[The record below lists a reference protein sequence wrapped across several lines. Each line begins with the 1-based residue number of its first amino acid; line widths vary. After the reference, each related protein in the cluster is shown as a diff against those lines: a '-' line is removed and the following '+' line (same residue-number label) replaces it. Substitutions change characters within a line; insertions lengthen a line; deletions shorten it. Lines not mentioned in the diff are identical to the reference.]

1 MTTPL
6 SPRRLL
12 AALLVALVSVPLVL
26 GMASSADAHA
36 LLLSIDP
43 ADGSVLESAPDAV
56 RLTFNEPVEV
66 PTGGVRVFD
75 GAAERVDDGVARQ
88 VEPSVVELPLPAGLP
103 DGGYV
108 VTYRV
113 ISADSHPIAGVSTFV
128 VGEGEVEDDLVGA
141 VTGGDDRVAGAL
153 VDAARWASYLAVL
166 LAAGAYAF
174 ARTVAGNRAE
184 RLLAR
189 RVGVPAAL
197 VGLGV
202 VLLSIPIQAM
212 ALGGDGLRSAL
223 DVAVLA
229 DVVGSSFGTG
239 AVLRLVGLGVLTV
252 LWLAGAPWLA
262 TGTGALAAVASFAL
276 DGHQRSVDPAWLL
289 IGADVMHLAAAAWW
303 FAGLVLLTLVVRAR
317 RLEDD
322 AVGAARLIARF
333 STGALVSVAVLAVAG
348 VAMAVPLVGT
358 PSALTS
364 TTYGW
369 LLVAK
374 TAATLV
380 VVAVAAFNRQ
390 RLVPAIT
397 AMRVPAGGSADT
409 TASGAGSTDDL
420 QAGGDEAR
428 IIRRT
433 ERASAAWTRL
443 RRTLHVEVGVL
454 VLVLGLTG
462 VLVGT
467 QPASEAAGL
476 TGYYEVTSSLDEGLE
491 LDLVVDPNQA
501 GRNTI
506 HLYVLDENGRPAT
519 GAQDLMLELT
529 YAPQGIGPIPIEPF
543 FAGTGHWIATVD
555 DLAFAGDWD
564 VRVVVGIDRFTETT
578 TTVTVPVAP

>member
-1 MTTPL
+1 MTTA
-6 SPRRLL
+6 SRPRSLF
-12 AALLVALVSVPLVL
+12 AALLVAVFCVPLMV
-26 GMASSADAHA
+26 GMATSADAHA

-43 ADGSVLESAPDAV
+43 ADGAELASAPDAV

-75 GAAERVDDGVARQ
+75 ADAQRVDGGVAEQ
-88 VEPSVVELPLPAGLP
+88 VESSVVELPLPADLP

-108 VTYRV
+108 ITYRV
-113 ISADSHPIAGVSTFV
+113 VSADSHPITGVSTFV
-128 VGEGEVEDDLVGA
+128 VGDGEVADDVVGA
-141 VTGGDDRVAGAL
+141 VAGSDDRVAGAL
-153 VDAARWASYLAVL
+153 VDVARWASYLAVL
-166 LAAGAYAF
+166 LAAGSFAF
-174 ARTVAGNRAE
+174 ARTVAVSRVD
-184 RLLAR
+184 RQLAR
-189 RVGVPAAL
+189 RIGVPAAL
-197 VGLGV
+197 VGLGI
-202 VLLSIPIQAM
+202 VLVSVPIQAM
-212 ALGGDGLRSAL
+212 ALGGDGLGSAL
-223 DVAVLA
+223 DGAVLA
-229 DVVGSSFGTG
+229 DVIGSSFGTG
-239 AVLRLVGLGVLTV
+239 AVLRLVGLAVLAV
-252 LWLAGAPWLA
+252 LWLAGAPWFA
-262 TGTGALAAVASFAL
+262 TGIAGLAAVASFAL
-276 DGHQRSVDPAWLL
+276 DGHQRSVDPLWLL
-289 IGADVMHLAAAAWW
+289 VGADVVHVAAAAWW
-303 FAGLVLLTLVVRAR
+303 FAGLVLLALVVRAR

-348 VAMAVPLVGT
+348 AAMAVPLVGT
-358 PSALTS
+358 PAALTS

-409 TASGAGSTDDL
+409 TSDGAGTAAADAD
-420 QAGGDEAR
+420 R
-428 IIRRT
+428 IGLRT
-433 ERASAAWTRL
+433 ERASRAWIRL
-443 RRTLHVEVGVL
+443 RRTLRLEAGIL

-462 VLVGT
+462 VMVAT

-476 TGYYEVTSSLDEGLE
+476 GGFYEVTAALDDGLE
-491 LDLVVDPNQA
+491 LDLVVDPNEA

-506 HLYVLDENGRPAT
+506 HLYVLDGNGRPA
-519 GAQDLMLELT
+519 ADVEDLALELT
-529 YAPQGIGPIPIEPF
+529 YAPQDIGPIPIEPF

-564 VRVVVGIDRFTETT
+564 IRVVVGVDRFTETS